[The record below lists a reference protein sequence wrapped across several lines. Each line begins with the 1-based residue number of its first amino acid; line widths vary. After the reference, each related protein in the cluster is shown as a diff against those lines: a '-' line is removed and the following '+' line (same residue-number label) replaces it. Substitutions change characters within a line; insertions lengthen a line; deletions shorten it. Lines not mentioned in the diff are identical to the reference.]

1 MEKDRKTQRLCINQW
16 APEDRP
22 REKAMARGM
31 ESLTKAELLALLIG
45 SGTARES
52 AVMLMQRLLA
62 DCHGRLKE
70 LGRMS
75 LEDLCAYHGIGPAK
89 AVTLLAACRI
99 GALTELEADDERPVM
114 NTAARIAAY
123 MRPRLETLPHEECH
137 VLCLDNSLH
146 LLAARC
152 VARGGLTASAV
163 DVRCVLREALVAR
176 AVALVLCHNH
186 PSGQCRPSG
195 DDDRLTEHLR
205 QATAQVDVRLL
216 DHVIICGSR
225 YYSYADEGRL

>member
-1 MEKDRKTQRLCINQW
+1 MKPKSDAHRLSINQW

-22 REKAMARGM
+22 REKAMDRGIQT
-31 ESLTKAELLALLIG
+31 LTKAELLALLIG

-52 AVMLMQRLLA
+52 AVMLMQR
-62 DCHGRLKE
+62 
-70 LGRMS
+70 
-75 LEDLCAYHGIGPAK
+75 
-89 AVTLLAACRI
+89 LLAACRI

-195 DDDRLTEHLR
+195 ADDRLTEHLR